1 VDGNRVDMC
10 HKLAVPAK
18 DADARGDR
26 SQTDRDDLAMIADA
40 ANAVKSARCYPWR

>member
-1 VDGNRVDMC
+1 MC